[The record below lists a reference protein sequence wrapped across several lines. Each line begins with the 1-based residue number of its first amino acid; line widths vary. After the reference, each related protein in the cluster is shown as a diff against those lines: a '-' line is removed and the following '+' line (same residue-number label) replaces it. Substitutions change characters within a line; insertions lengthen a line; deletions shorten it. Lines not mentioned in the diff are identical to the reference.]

1 MTQHHP
7 PRRIVDVASQ
17 QIDSSTVYHQ
27 WLHPGARARLVV
39 HCPPTMSRFE
49 DNPFLHSLGA
59 IIESW
64 SDDRVVIRMALQPNH
79 LNRQGALQGG
89 VVSALL
95 DAACGYA
102 GIDPDNAERNNSVT
116 ISLAIN
122 FIGSVKSG
130 HVLASGIVTGRG
142 RKIYFSQATVTAPD
156 GRVLASA
163 QGSFKYGSPRVNA
176 DAPAAPSA

>member
-1 MTQHHP
+1 MVVSGRTHP
-7 PRRIVDVASQ
+7 ISLSLA
-17 QIDSSTVYHQ
+17 TV
-27 WLHPGARARLVV
+27 
-39 HCPPTMSRFE
+39 TMSRFE

-59 IIESW
+59 TIESW
-64 SDDRVVIRMALQPNH
+64 GDGRVVIRMALQPNH

-102 GIDPDNAERNNSVT
+102 GIDPDNAERSNSVT

-130 HVLASGIVTGRG
+130 HVLATGTVTGSG

-176 DAPAAPSA
+176 DASETPSN

>member
-1 MTQHHP
+1 
-7 PRRIVDVASQ
+7 
-17 QIDSSTVYHQ
+17 
-27 WLHPGARARLVV
+27 
-39 HCPPTMSRFE
+39 MSRFE

-59 IIESW
+59 TIESW
-64 SDDRVVIRMALQPNH
+64 EDDRVVIRMALQPHH

-102 GIDPDNAERNNSVT
+102 GINPEMVERANSVT

-130 HVLASGIVTGRG
+130 DVLAVGTVTGRG
-142 RKIYFSQATVTAPD
+142 RKIYFSHAEVRTPE

-163 QGSFKYGSPRVNA
+163 QGSFKYGSPRVETTA
-176 DAPAAPSA
+176 MPS

>member
-1 MTQHHP
+1 M
-7 PRRIVDVASQ
+7 VASACACLN
-17 QIDSSTVYHQ
+17 
-27 WLHPGARARLVV
+27 LHRYSL
-39 HCPPTMSRFE
+39 MSRFE

-59 IIESW
+59 SIESW
-64 SDDRVVIRMALQPNH
+64 GDGRVVLHLPVQPNH

-102 GIDPDNAERNNSVT
+102 GIEQDNPERSNSVT

-130 HVLASGIVTGRG
+130 HVLAIGTVTGRG
-142 RKIYFSQATVTAPD
+142 RKIYFSQAEVRTPD
-156 GRVLASA
+156 GRVIATA
-163 QGSFKYGSPRVNA
+163 QGSFKHGRPRVEAN
-176 DAPAAPSA
+176 APAVSAGTST